1 MNSSISICI
10 PTYEMKGKGV
20 ECLSYSFN
28 ILNNQSYKNFDVII
42 SDNSK
47 NDEIENLCKKWNDKL
62 DIKYFRNQEKYGMS
76 QNTNF
81 AIKKAKGDFIKIL
94 FQDDFL
100 FGTQS
105 LEIQLF
111 HILSN
116 SNHWLVTA
124 CCHTKDLVHFFN
136 EHYPKY
142 HDNIQYGENT
152 ISSPSVLM
160 FKNKNIIEFDENLC
174 WFMDVDYYKRLYDI
188 FGLPSICNYITV
200 VNRIHENQTS
210 SIITKEI
217 EEKERKYTTEKYSK
231 II

>member
-1 MNSSISICI
+1 MNGS
-10 PTYEMKGKGV
+10 GV
-20 ECLSYSFN
+20 GYLNYSFN
-28 ILNNQSYKNFDVII
+28 ILHSQTYKNFNIII

-47 NDEIENLCKKWNDKL
+47 NDEIENLCKKWNDRL
-62 DIKYFRNQEKYGMS
+62 NIKYFRNREKYGMS

-81 AIKKAKGDFIKIL
+81 AIKKANGDFIKIL
-94 FQDDFL
+94 YQDDFL

-105 LEIQLF
+105 LELQLF

-124 CCHTKDLVHFFN
+124 CCHTKNSVHFFN

-142 HDNIQYGENT
+142 HDNIQHGENT

-160 FKNKNIIEFDENLC
+160 FKNENVIEFDENLC
-174 WFMDVDYYKRLYDI
+174 WLMDVDYYKRLYDR

-200 VNRIHENQTS
+200 VNRIHEDQTS
-210 SIITKEI
+210 SSITKEI
-217 EEKERKYTTEKYSK
+217 EEKEKKYTAAKDYK
-231 II
+231 IS